1 MNDHALVREFCRR
14 HQLSNAFNTQC
25 IRQLMSAVEFLH
37 QRMIIHGDIQPPKIL
52 LRNGELQAKSS
63 LCMPIQ
69 YATDIENLIVKNVRL
84 RFYEKL

>member
-1 MNDHALVREFCRR
+1 
-14 HQLSNAFNTQC
+14 
-25 IRQLMSAVEFLH
+25 
-37 QRMIIHGDIQPPKIL
+37 MIIHGDIQPPKIL